1 MSRRRDRG
9 KLPWYGR
16 LTEALMPLLGP
27 ADVGSPDEPP
37 ASRATRDTICPQCH
51 QPMSL
56 HRRERVGGKN
66 RHYCPA

>member
-1 MSRRRDRG
+1 
-9 KLPWYGR
+9 
-16 LTEALMPLLGP
+16 MPLLGP